1 MKILDRAE
9 LLGDKEIEHEAK
21 SFLVFIITTAK
32 NKQLGEVKENGDVWV
47 PFSFSLL
54 AEDQQERLKKVCNF
68 YGIGITRKFAEYVV
82 IPNKL
87 LQEYTYDEIVD
98 NIKKDFE

>member
-9 LLGDKEIEHEAK
+9 LLGDKELEHEAK
-21 SFLVFIITTAK
+21 SFLVFILTTAK
-32 NKQLGEVKENGDVWV
+32 NRQFGEVQENGDVLV
-47 PFSFSLL
+47 PFSFSFL
-54 AEDQQERLKKVCNF
+54 AESKQERLKKVCNF
-68 YGIGITRKFAEYVV
+68 YGIRITKKIVEYVV
-82 IPNKL
+82 IPKKL

>member
-21 SFLVFIITTAK
+21 SFLVFVITTAK
-32 NKQLGEVKENGDVWV
+32 NKQIGEVKENGDVWV
-47 PFSFSLL
+47 PFSFSFLDK
-54 AEDQQERLKKVCNF
+54 AQQERLKKVCNF
-68 YGIGITRKFAEYVV
+68 YGIQITKKLCEYVV
-82 IPNKL
+82 IPKKL